1 MEVVAGLAG
10 LAMGDYQKMED
21 VGDCESCGWELCG
34 CKGLL
39 SAKRGSGGALLVRTG
54 QRKKVGPISETYAHH
69 TKYHFP
75 SNFDLTFYLTFYYR
89 SISNLF

>member
-1 MEVVAGLAG
+1 MRKRATHEERRMEVVAGLAG

-39 SAKRGSGGALLVRTG
+39 SAKRGSGGSLAR
-54 QRKKVGPISETYAHH
+54 A
-69 TKYHFP
+69 
-75 SNFDLTFYLTFYYR
+75 YR
-89 SISNLF
+89 SAQKGRPNKRNLRPPHQISLSL